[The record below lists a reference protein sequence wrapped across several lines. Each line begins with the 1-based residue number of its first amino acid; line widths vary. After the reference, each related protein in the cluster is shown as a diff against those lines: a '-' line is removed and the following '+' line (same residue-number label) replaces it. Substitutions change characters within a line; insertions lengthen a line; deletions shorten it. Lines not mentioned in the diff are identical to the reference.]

1 VAWRQSGHEILNRIN
16 SGSDQW
22 KLIDAIK
29 KSSMLGLYLHIPF
42 CQAICSYCNFNRG
55 LLDADLK
62 RSYVAALEREIGR
75 ADAPADRRAADT
87 IFFGGGTPS
96 LLDPTEVARLLA
108 ACRGAFDVSADAEIT
123 LETNPETA
131 TPARL
136 EAFRA
141 AGINRISFGVQSF
154 DDAELARLGRIHSA
168 DRACE
173 AVRAARAAGF
183 DNLSFD
189 LMFWLP
195 GQTRESWRHTIDH
208 AVALAPDHLSIYLL
222 ELYPNA
228 PIKESIARAMTS
240 AAGGSTAGWTQ
251 ATDDDAADMY
261 LDALD
266 RLDEAGFAQY
276 EISNVARPGF
286 ESRHNLKY
294 WQAGAWYGF
303 GCGAH
308 STVDVARWKN
318 VASTTAYIERI
329 TAGVPV
335 DVDREALSADG
346 RTSEALFTGLRLSR
360 GIESRNFHAR
370 FGVDP
375 WSRYSAVL
383 EPFVDQG
390 LMWARDGHFGLTRR
404 GMLVANEVLVT
415 FV

>member
-1 VAWRQSGHEILNRIN
+1 
-16 SGSDQW
+16 
-22 KLIDAIK
+22 
-29 KSSMLGLYLHIPF
+29 MLGLYLHIPF

-62 RSYVAALEREIGR
+62 RRYVAALEREIGR

-96 LLDPTEVARLLA
+96 LLEPAEVGRLLA
-108 ACRGAFDVSADAEIT
+108 ACRAAFDVSADAEIT

-131 TPARL
+131 TPERL
-136 EAFRA
+136 DAFRA

-168 DRACE
+168 DRARE

-183 DNLSFD
+183 GNLSFD

-195 GQTRESWRHTIDH
+195 GQTRASWRRTIDE
-208 AVALAPDHLSIYLL
+208 AIALAPDHLSIYLL

-228 PIKESIARAMTS
+228 PIKEAIARAT
-240 AAGGSTAGWTQ
+240 APAGGGSTSWTQ

-261 LDALD
+261 LEAFD
-266 RLDEAGFAQY
+266 RLDEAGFTQY
-276 EISNVARPGF
+276 EISNVARSGL

-308 STVDVARWKN
+308 STVDGARWKN
-318 VASTTAYIERI
+318 MASTTAYVERI
-329 TAGVPV
+329 TAGAPV
-335 DVDREALSADG
+335 DADREALSAER
-346 RTSEALFTGLRLSR
+346 RTSEALFTGLRLTE
-360 GIESRNFHAR
+360 GIETRNFQAR

-390 LMWARDGHFGLTRR
+390 LMWVRDGRFGLTRR